1 MSHSVRTIQQL
12 LREFWL
18 PLLVA
23 MAWTIYAVWGKPL
36 DLKTIVSV
44 LGPAFF
50 LASWMTGHFFRVRK
64 QENVQTG
71 LTSLEGRLEGLVGQ
85 LESQAKEITQF
96 TTGGDSYCYFS
107 IGVGD
112 NSNQSTWTVVHEGKY
127 PLYDVNARIVDLEI
141 FSTAMSSGNPF
152 AADTIVQ
159 IGDIGEKQACML
171 RSIDLGPSDARDFN
185 IFFSARSGFFNQLVR
200 FRRVDGKWREAT
212 SVLNREQ
219 GEEPLL
225 LRVQDGYPLDA
236 NGKPDGI

>member
-112 NSNQSTWTVVHEGKY
+112 NSNQSTWTVVHEGKLGRP
-127 PLYDVNARIVDLEI
+127 PLPHHSLGCRLGAILPRLLALPRG
-141 FSTAMSSGNPF
+141 TADASFPHF
-152 AADTIVQ
+152 QHFVQ
-159 IGDIGEKQACML
+159 
-171 RSIDLGPSDARDFN
+171 
-185 IFFSARSGFFNQLVR
+185 
-200 FRRVDGKWREAT
+200 
-212 SVLNREQ
+212 
-219 GEEPLL
+219 
-225 LRVQDGYPLDA
+225 
-236 NGKPDGI
+236 NG